1 MAPKCF
7 NKFEFV
13 PTEGASGGI
22 FVGWNGSFFKGETIF
37 KMKFAITINFAS
49 THNADQ
55 WKLTS
60 VYGPCHGQDRQNFID
75 WLNSIQIGDQ
85 EKWMFIRDFNFY
97 RSMENRNRDGG
108 NMQDIMVFNEV
119 ISNIGLQE
127 IPLKGR
133 SYTGSNM

>member
-22 FVGWNGSFFKGETIF
+22 FVGWNGSFFKGGTIF

-49 THNADQ
+49 TQNADQ

-60 VYGPCHGQDRQNFID
+60 VYGPCHG
-75 WLNSIQIGDQ
+75 
-85 EKWMFIRDFNFY
+85 
-97 RSMENRNRDGG
+97 
-108 NMQDIMVFNEV
+108 
-119 ISNIGLQE
+119 
-127 IPLKGR
+127 
-133 SYTGSNM
+133 